1 MPEKYEYKFDI
12 FSLFL
17 CDVEP
22 VCSWRKIIVTEFSVK
37 EIDIFIQIEVVKVLR
52 NADFNINFL
61 RIIVAGRRKLKIDIY
76 TKYFLPYW

>member
-37 EIDIFIQIEVVKVLR
+37 EIDIFIRIEV
-52 NADFNINFL
+52 
-61 RIIVAGRRKLKIDIY
+61 
-76 TKYFLPYW
+76 